1 MRYMV
6 LLKSDEGEVD
16 TGRAPTE
23 AEMTAM
29 AKFNEEL
36 VGAGVLLAGE
46 GLAPSSQGAKVKLSK
61 DGATVTDGPFTEA
74 KELIAGFWIL
84 EVPTLEEAI
93 SWVKRI
99 PGPEQEVEIRR
110 VLEAEDFGEAFTPE
124 LQEKEAKMRATVAEQ
139 REA

>member
-1 MRYMV
+1 MRFMV
-6 LLKSDEGEVD
+6 LLKSDENEVE

-23 AEMTAM
+23 AEMTEM

-36 VGAGVLLAGE
+36 VGAGVLLSGE
-46 GLAPSSQGAKVKLSK
+46 GLAPSREGAKVKLSK

-84 EVPTLEEAI
+84 DVPSLEDAI

-124 LQEKEAKMRATVAEQ
+124 LQEKEAKMRAAVAEQ
-139 REA
+139 RGD